1 MSTLVTSPRPAAPVV
16 PGLRR
21 VRRSEAAWDR
31 RAVGALRALG
41 VAAAMRDGVATVL
54 VKGDA
59 APDMG
64 GRAAKMVREVKR

>member
-1 MSTLVTSPRPAAPVV
+1 MAKATWRFWGARYGGVRPRV
-16 PGLRR
+16 P
-21 VRRSEAAWDR
+21 WTF
-31 RAVGALRALG
+31 